1 MVAKERGEELQ
12 AARSLLGPKGGLP
25 TLKADLLRLATLLH
39 VDVGPTETVEKIKQK
54 LRPMVSTL
62 KGTSATGTS
71 PRTPTGRTSATRSHG
86 WAKGLRTKLRALV
99 GRVAGS
105 GEPAGTKGCK
115 PCYLRRSNT

>member
-71 PRTPTGRTSATRSHG
+71 PENPNRTNLGYPIARLGQGPTNQAPGPRRPSC
-86 WAKGLRTKLRALV
+86 WLR
-99 GRVAGS
+99 
-105 GEPAGTKGCK
+105 
-115 PCYLRRSNT
+115 